1 MKLRKIK
8 ERALTRIL
16 MPLTLVFYC
25 QGSSSFSVTLKP
37 GPQTARFRGLSD
49 AETEAE
55 VLKALEEVL
64 KAFQEGINK
73 ENETIWAS

>member
-25 QGSSSFSVTLKP
+25 QGSSFFSVTLKP

-49 AETEAE
+49 AEI
-55 VLKALEEVL
+55 KEEVL